1 MGDMLIPDYTDLH
14 NAHKHIIH
22 DTDQSKQALHGSK
35 VKDVHNVNEGK
46 GRNLWGVSI
55 RENGKEE

>member
-1 MGDMLIPDYTDLH
+1 MLIPDYTDLH

-22 DTDQSKQALHGSK
+22 DIDQCKQALQESK

-46 GRNLWGVSI
+46 VEIHGGSVYKRKW
-55 RENGKEE
+55 